1 KSMLTGSQAKRDE
14 ADQAFR
20 AAEVE
25 VRTRGQLHEKDQEL
39 LASQR
44 AQVPGL
50 EALVVN
56 ARDYF
61 ERFNRLAS
69 TGDIPV
75 QDRDNRDATYRD
87 ALAKLAALRSN
98 IAAAERQVLASGLQ
112 LQEAQVR
119 LEQSRNALANAGAS
133 VGQAEAAQL
142 QPAVA
147 AASAS
152 ALRSQVLRIEA
163 KLRLAK
169 LDLSNT
175 LIRAPQA
182 GVISRRTIQLGQ
194 AV

>member
-39 LASQR
+39 LASHR

-75 QDRDNRDATYRD
+75 QPTGMHSPNWRRCAATSPPPNGRCWP
-87 ALAKLAALRSN
+87 AACS
-98 IAAAERQVLASGLQ
+98 
-112 LQEAQVR
+112 
-119 LEQSRNALANAGAS
+119 
-133 VGQAEAAQL
+133 
-142 QPAVA
+142 
-147 AASAS
+147 
-152 ALRSQVLRIEA
+152 
-163 KLRLAK
+163 
-169 LDLSNT
+169 
-175 LIRAPQA
+175 
-182 GVISRRTIQLGQ
+182 
-194 AV
+194 